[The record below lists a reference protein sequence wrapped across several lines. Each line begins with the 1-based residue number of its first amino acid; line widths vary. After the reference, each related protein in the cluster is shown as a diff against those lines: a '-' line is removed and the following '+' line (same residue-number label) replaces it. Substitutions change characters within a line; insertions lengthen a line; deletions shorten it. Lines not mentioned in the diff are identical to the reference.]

1 MRKFIQRVVEILDG
15 APQKP
20 STNQRGQSLV
30 EMTLILP
37 VLLILLLGVVE
48 IGWYAQNILSL
59 TEATRVGARRAPFL
73 NGNYSPQSSDER
85 GSLAPTAALNFPLAR
100 TDPGYAA
107 EPRVALRGGFDPDGC
122 ETLSEAN
129 VGFYNIIICATLS
142 AMDPLVLDWDN
153 GKDDIV
159 VSAFSIQ
166 RVKIGADAVNDD
178 IDPSAQGSSTTYNAG
193 TQVIV
198 VGRYPTT
205 ANECDLWAERD
216 PFDWIENGGVDW
228 AMQGTVRVPY
238 EVATW
243 DETLGDYIGYLDD
256 AAVDPAKQVG
266 FSWTGKWQYTLPDGT
281 RTSCYGSQWKIE
293 DVEEKA
299 NLSNF
304 LTGEQDR
311 QYLPNVGLVLV
322 EVFWEHHLIFEDFP
336 AMSAE
341 WSPVYRIMGG
351 SDPNT
356 VADVIRTWALFPA
369 PAVEPRLVFRP
380 G

>member
-15 APQKP
+15 APQKSP
-20 STNQRGQSLV
+20 TNQRGQSLV
-30 EMTLILP
+30 EMTLIMP
-37 VLLILLLGVVE
+37 VLLIMLLGVVE

-59 TEATRVGARRAPFL
+59 SEATRVGARRAPFL
-73 NGNYSPQSSDER
+73 NGNYSPQSSDELGGAQSPR
-85 GSLAPTAALNFPLAR
+85 GVDR
-100 TDPGYAA
+100 TILGYDAD
-107 EPRVALRGGFDPDGC
+107 PRVALRGGYEPDGC
-122 ETLSEAN
+122 GSILDRD
-129 VGFYNIIICATLS
+129 VVFYNIIICATLD

-166 RVKIGADAVNDD
+166 RIKIGADPVNDD
-178 IDPSAQGSSTTYNAG
+178 IQPSTLGSATAYTAG
-193 TQVIV
+193 TQVVV
-198 VGRYPTT
+198 VGRYPAL
-205 ANECDLWAERD
+205 ANECDLWNERD

-228 AMQGTVRVPY
+228 AMEGTVRVPY
-238 EVATW
+238 EVASW
-243 DETLGDYIGYLDD
+243 DETLGDYVGFLDD
-256 AAVDPAKQVG
+256 VAADPEKQVG
-266 FSWTGKWQYTLPDGT
+266 FSWTGNWQYIQADGT

-293 DVEEKA
+293 DVEDKA
-299 NLSNF
+299 NLSGF
-304 LTGEQDR
+304 LTSEQDR

-356 VADVIRTWALFPA
+356 VADVIRAWALFPA